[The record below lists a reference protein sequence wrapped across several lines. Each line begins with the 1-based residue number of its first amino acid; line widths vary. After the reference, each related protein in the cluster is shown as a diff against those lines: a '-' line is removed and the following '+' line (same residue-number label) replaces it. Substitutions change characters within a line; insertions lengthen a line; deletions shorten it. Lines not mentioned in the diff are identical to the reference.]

1 MVLTRSRANS
11 PGQRSDLAP
20 AGADAAQSGH
30 VTPPATQQPVSPSVH
45 DAPTQLFSPSSTS
58 TITMTDFQLQQL
70 IAALRTPTPPSA
82 GNGMGLHNNSN
93 FARCTARFDGAQDS
107 DVVPF
112 IDAIEI
118 YKECVTMEDSI
129 ALRGLPM
136 LLTGLAGTWWQG
148 VKHSVATWSDA
159 IRLLRQTFG
168 PRLPPHKIYRE
179 LLRAEQT
186 SERTDVFVCKA
197 RALIAQLPAHTLPE
211 NPVQLDMV
219 YGLLHRRIREKVPRT
234 SFCSFSELL
243 EKARAVED
251 LLEEGHKSVQ
261 GRPAVKSSS
270 TVDTSHPTILSPP
283 STPAPTTSSSS
294 DNTTSKSRP
303 RCVYCKKF
311 GHEKE
316 SCEKLLQKNSS
327 PPSSDHRLDTGPKP
341 ARPTVCFGCGAP
353 GVIRSNCGTCNKRDE
368 SSASTSFQ
376 SITAMGTAPMDA
388 RARPIV
394 DVKICGCSGHVILD
408 TGAKLSIASESLRN
422 VLVTKNVHLI
432 KTFIDIK
439 LADGSVCKRNVETVS
454 VDVELQGVVTRTLF
468 VVLPGATDSL
478 LGMNFIRDAGMVL
491 DFNRSRFSFNRGRK
505 YFPLD
510 FEKDVSPVT
519 CSFVALRKEERTT
532 LSASGKEVISSS
544 FIAERDIF
552 TQGGAPTAMAL
563 QHIDIG
569 DSVPRVVSSYRSSP
583 QDKRIVPAELP
594 TSKKPGK
601 KNGVAGSL
609 IPVLPG
615 PEIDESRDFCPISPD
630 ISNHSLGQHIE
641 VTPRRIGPFKV
652 EDSQGRIKGR
662 YHTSLLSPYVGESE
676 LTVSRIRVGPKSPP
690 GRSSDLEGEDIARER
705 VHTCS
710 PPPSSKFPYRRTRNN
725 VFYRTLPRS
734 NVDRRLAGRCRF
746 IRASLPAR
754 LPPPM
759 PRAQLVLSL

>member
-20 AGADAAQSGH
+20 AGADAVQSGH

-58 TITMTDFQLQQL
+58 TITMTDFHLQQL
-70 IAALRTPTPPSA
+70 IAALRTPTLPA
-82 GNGMGLHNNSN
+82 AANGMGVHSNSN
-93 FARCTARFDGAQDS
+93 FARCTARFDGAQNS

-148 VKHSVATWSDA
+148 VKHSVATWSEA
-159 IRLLRQTFG
+159 VLLLRQTFG
-168 PRLPPHKIYRE
+168 PRFPPHKIYRE
-179 LLRAEQT
+179 LFRTEQT
-186 SERTDVFVCKA
+186 NERTDVFVCKA
-197 RALIAQLPAHTLPE
+197 RALLAQLPAHTLPE

-219 YGLLHRRIREKVPRT
+219 YGLLHQRIREKVPRT

-251 LLEEGHKSVQ
+251 LLEEGHKSIQ

-283 STPAPTTSSSS
+283 STPAPATSSSS

-316 SCEKLLQKNSS
+316 SCEKLQRKNSS
-327 PPSSDHRLDTGPKP
+327 SPSGHRVQTGPKP
-341 ARPTVCFGCGAP
+341 AAPVVCFGCGAP
-353 GVIRSNCGTCNKRDE
+353 GVIRSNCTTCKKRDE
-368 SSASTSFQ
+368 SSATTPFQ
-376 SITAMGTAPMDA
+376 SIAAMGTAPIDA

-394 DVKICGCSGHVILD
+394 DVKICGCSGRVIVD

-454 VDVELQGVVTRTLF
+454 VDVELQGVVIRTLF

-519 CSFVALRKEERTT
+519 CSFLALREEERTM
-532 LSASGKEVISSS
+532 LSASGKEVPSSS
-544 FIAERDIF
+544 FITKRDIF

-569 DSVPRVVSSYRSSP
+569 DSVPRAASSYRSSP

-609 IPVLPG
+609 IPALYG
-615 PEIDESRDFCPISPD
+615 PEIEESRDFWPISVDTSYRTPSVIREAQFD
-630 ISNHSLGQHIE
+630 VQESHHSLGQHIE
-641 VTPRRIGPFKV
+641 VTPRRIGPFKVNRVVSSSTYEV

-676 LTVSRIRVGPKSPP
+676 WTVSRIRVGPKSPP

-710 PPPSSKFPYRRTRNN
+710 PPPSSKFPYRRTRNKL
-725 VFYRTLPRS
+725 R
-734 NVDRRLAGRCRF
+734 ARF
-746 IRASLPAR
+746 KHDGSL
-754 LPPPM
+754 
-759 PRAQLVLSL
+759 